1 MARERPQPARRAAA
15 RALPWTLVLGCAL
28 ACRDARTTAAEPA
41 REGAARASPARPA
54 PGTARDAPYAGVR
67 ARDVTL
73 AGGCARVHLREAGD
87 PSRPA
92 VLLLHGAAFD
102 SGTWEELGTLARLAD
117 GGWRALA
124 VDLPGHGASPAC
136 ALAPEALVPRLLD
149 ALGLERA
156 ALVAPSLGGGIALAT
171 LSTAPERVACCA
183 LVAPAGVEA
192 FAARLRG
199 ARAGAPALVVW
210 GERDRVFPPAQAE
223 RLASCF
229 ERAEVLLL
237 PGASHPCYLDAPDAF
252 HDALLAFL
260 ERSLGAPSKR

>member
-1 MARERPQPARRAAA
+1 MARERLTPARRAAA
-15 RALPWTLVLGCAL
+15 RALPWTLFLGCAL

-41 REGAARASPARPA
+41 REGAARPSAERPS
-54 PGTARDAPYAGVR
+54 GTARDAPRAGAR
-67 ARDVTL
+67 ARDVAL
-73 AGGCARVHLREAGD
+73 AGSRVRVREAGD
-87 PSRPA
+87 LSRPA

-102 SGTWEELGTLARLAD
+102 SGTWEELGTLARLEQA
-117 GGWRALA
+117 GWRALA
-124 VDLPGHGASPAC
+124 VDLPGHGASPAS

-171 LSTAPERVACCA
+171 LSAAPERVACCA
-183 LVAPAGVEA
+183 LVAPASVEA
-192 FAARLRG
+192 FAERLRG
-199 ARAGAPALVVW
+199 ARAGTPALVVW

-229 ERAEVLLL
+229 ERAELLLL

-260 ERSLGAPSKR
+260 ERSLGAPGAR